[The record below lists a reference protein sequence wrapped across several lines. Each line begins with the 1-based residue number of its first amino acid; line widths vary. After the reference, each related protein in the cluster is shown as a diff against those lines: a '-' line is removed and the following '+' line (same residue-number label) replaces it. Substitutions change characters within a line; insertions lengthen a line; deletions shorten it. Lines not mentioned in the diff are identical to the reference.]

1 VGRRSLA
8 AERTD
13 EILDA
18 AEACMIEHG
27 YPDTTIS
34 RIASIAGMSPG
45 HLTHYLP
52 TKHAIITAMIERLM
66 RRIKASLLPLQA
78 VPPER
83 RLKLALD
90 RAFRVGDRNLIRL
103 FDEIIAISFT
113 DKDVREAVA
122 ALYRDFRSWWE
133 DVVTAA
139 HPNAPARR
147 RRDVARSLVWLTHG
161 GRLSVTL
168 DMDPEEMR
176 ATRRTAQLLVDSL
189 AS

>member
-13 EILDA
+13 RILDA
-18 AEACMIEHG
+18 VEACIVEYG

-34 RIASIAGMSPG
+34 RIATIAGMSPG

-52 TKHAIITAMIERLM
+52 TKAVIITAMIERLM
-66 RRIKASLLPLQA
+66 LRIKASLAPLQSA
-78 VPPER
+78 PPEQ

-90 RAFRVGDRNLIRL
+90 RAFSIGDRNLIRL

-113 DKDVREAVA
+113 DKEVRRAVA
-122 ALYRDFRSWWE
+122 ALYRDFRNWWE

-139 HPNAPARR
+139 YPTAPAKR
-147 RRDVARSLVWLTHG
+147 RRDVARSLVWLAHG
-161 GRLSVTL
+161 ARLSATL
-168 DMDPEEMR
+168 EMDRVEMR
-176 ATRRTAQLLVDSL
+176 ATRRAAQVLVDTL
-189 AS
+189 A